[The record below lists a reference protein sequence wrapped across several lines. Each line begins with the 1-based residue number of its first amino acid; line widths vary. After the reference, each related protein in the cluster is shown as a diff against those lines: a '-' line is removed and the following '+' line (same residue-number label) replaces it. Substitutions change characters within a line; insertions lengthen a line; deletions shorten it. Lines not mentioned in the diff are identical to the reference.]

1 LPSIITIGAQLVMYT
16 SIINNNGNMVVY
28 WTSPVADGLTW
39 TFGGIALL
47 PSGSADWDN
56 AFFVIDPFVF
66 KNSHGFYEMAFTAE
80 TTGPS
85 AQKVGYAI
93 SADGFFLVPIQ
104 HHANSCPEHS
114 SNRFNAAVCR

>member
-1 LPSIITIGAQLVMYT
+1 
-16 SIINNNGNMVVY
+16 MVVY

-80 TTGPS
+80 TTDRALKRLAMPS
-85 AQKVGYAI
+85 LLTI
-93 SADGFFLVPIQ
+93 LLVPIQ